1 MQVDDKG
8 MGVGEEWM
16 TTSTW
21 SRGHGG
27 SKAGNVRR
35 NQEVVDE
42 DRRGGSS
49 LAPSW
54 ASLGFHAAGLRK
66 WYQSGEFCTMSIL
79 CCSETCLSKH
89 VMLEPVAFTA

>member
-54 ASLGFHAAGLRK
+54 ASLGFPRGGLEKVVSVR
-66 WYQSGEFCTMSIL
+66 GIL
-79 CCSETCLSKH
+79 YRVHTLLQRDLSSKH